1 MIYSEKKK
9 QICYTKL
16 MVATYCVVVIG
27 ELGSKTLVTTT
38 SSINPFSQIKNIL
51 RGTCF
56 MFATL
61 HWFIVNNAMNHHT
74 ADRHDKYSFYIFSD
88 DVGTLGIGKTN
99 TLHCHIQIFSCSAI
113 QYGCFLFLVKWI
125 TFLALLMRLFFFFA
139 GRYFLDFL
147 CLLIIKFFC
156 LHNFLLTKIYEHSG

>member
-61 HWFIVNNAMNHHT
+61 HWFIVNCLQGIDVSLFSENKSSWSGFHVDCGASLPKVSFRIFLMQSTLVT
-74 ADRHDKYSFYIFSD
+74 ALIDGVIGHYPRIITTFKMGFLQQQLDSR
-88 DVGTLGIGKTN
+88 LG
-99 TLHCHIQIFSCSAI
+99 LH
-113 QYGCFLFLVKWI
+113 
-125 TFLALLMRLFFFFA
+125 
-139 GRYFLDFL
+139 L
-147 CLLIIKFFC
+147 C
-156 LHNFLLTKIYEHSG
+156 